1 MNKSLNKVEDFARY
15 EFKYLLKKIERDL
28 IEEQV
33 SHFMEYDGHVHKEL
47 DNSYF
52 VRSLYFDNELSSNFY
67 EKVDGMRTRSKFR
80 IRTYGKEYED
90 GLPIYLEQK
99 GRTVERT
106 YKHRI
111 KIQKEELDLFY
122 NAQKSDELL
131 KLYPEVDLISR
142 FCYEVVR
149 KNISPKVLV
158 DYSRTPYTSSY
169 DMNFRVTFD
178 DSLIAAVAQ
187 EPYLFDQF
195 AAWRRFNAGY
205 TIMEVKFFRR
215 IPAWFHRIL
224 QANNL
229 RRLSISKFARGMEV
243 CGFAKDT
250 GG

>member
-1 MNKSLNKVEDFARY
+1 MQEQLNKVEDFARY
-15 EFKYLLKKIERDL
+15 EFKYLLNKFQRDL
-28 IEEQV
+28 VEEEIAN
-33 SHFMEYDGHVHKEL
+33 FMEYDGHVHKEL
-47 DNSYF
+47 NNSYF

-99 GRTVERT
+99 GRSVERT

-111 KIQKEELDLFY
+111 KIQKEELELFY
-122 NAQKSDELL
+122 DARKSDELL
-131 KLYPEVDLISR
+131 KLYPSVDLISR

-149 KNISPKVLV
+149 KNISPKALV
-158 DYSRTPYTSSY
+158 DYRRKPYTSSF

-178 DSLIAAVAQ
+178 DNLIAAAAQ
-187 EPYLFDQF
+187 QPYLFDQLPS
-195 AAWRRFNAGY
+195 WRQFNSGY

-215 IPAWFHRIL
+215 IPPWFHRIL
-224 QANNL
+224 QAYNL